1 MRGRLLL
8 VVLAGMTLLVQGCT
22 TWPGKAHRDVTM
34 DKIETVVARHSPR
47 IELHC
52 PDIDTVSEQLE
63 EQRQML
69 EHMNRAMVRLED
81 QHQQELAAEC
91 GVPQQQPQNVWNDK
105 VIVGETEWIYL
116 APPGHLYRARVD
128 SGAATSSLSAQDVT
142 RFERNGDKW
151 VRFKLQHDD
160 EEVPIEVER
169 PIVRNVLIRQASSED
184 VERRPVIELNIHM
197 GNELQQVTEFTLAD
211 RSHMEFPI
219 LLGRSF
225 LQDVTLIDVGKQYLH
240 DKYQPQ
246 TSMVDDESSAKE
258 QAAKEKAAK
267 EKAAKEQAAKEKA
280 AKEKAAKEK
289 AAKEKAAK
297 EKAAKEQAAKE
308 QAAEQPS
315 EQVEN
320 IPSEPATAEPE
331 TSQPVK
337 PADTKEST
345 PADSSAQ
352 PNTSTDK

>member
-1 MRGRLLL
+1 M
-8 VVLAGMTLLVQGCT
+8 
-22 TWPGKAHRDVTM
+22 
-34 DKIETVVARHSPR
+34 VARHSPR

-128 SGAATSSLSAQDVT
+128 SGATTSSLSAQDVT

-246 TSMVDDESSAKE
+246 TSMVDDKSSVKE
-258 QAAKEKAAK
+258 QAAKEK
-267 EKAAKEQAAKEKA
+267 
-280 AKEKAAKEK
+280 
-289 AAKEKAAK
+289 
-297 EKAAKEQAAKE
+297 AAKE